1 MLEATVLL
9 CHICMKNQSWPKP
22 AHPMA
27 WRESVDLW
35 QCSSNCSQQYLQIF
49 HVFWEPRLMQ
59 WMLSLVL
66 FCLEQ
71 ILLSFSLPLPKR
83 EQKVSYTAWWQVL
96 NSLLLS
102 VIVILGGCGVY
113 FRASPTIEADVC
125 CENLRHSPGER
136 MKRQSWVVHP
146 SLISLTETLCGLKD
160 LLCNYSKIKCLE

>member
-9 CHICMKNQSWPKP
+9 WHICMKNQSWPKP

-35 QCSSNCSQQYLQIF
+35 QCSSNCSQQDLQIF

-102 VIVILGGCGVY
+102 VIVIFGGVWSLFQSFPHNRGWCLLWK
-113 FRASPTIEADVC
+113 PEAQPRG
-125 CENLRHSPGER
+125 ENEKTELSCT
-136 MKRQSWVVHP
+136 SIFN
-146 SLISLTETLCGLKD
+146 LINWNALWLEGLA
-160 LLCNYSKIKCLE
+160 L

>member
-9 CHICMKNQSWPKP
+9 WHICMKNQSWPKP

-83 EQKVSYTAWWQVL
+83 EQKVSYTDWWQVL

-102 VIVILGGCGVY
+102 VIVIFGGVWSLFQSFPHNRGWCLLWK
-113 FRASPTIEADVC
+113 PEAQPRG
-125 CENLRHSPGER
+125 ENEKTELSCT
-136 MKRQSWVVHP
+136 SIFN
-146 SLISLTETLCGLKD
+146 LINWNALWLEGLA
-160 LLCNYSKIKCLE
+160 L

>member
-102 VIVILGGCGVY
+102 VIVIFGGVWSLFQSFPHNRGWCLLWK
-113 FRASPTIEADVC
+113 PEAQPRG
-125 CENLRHSPGER
+125 ENEKTELSCT
-136 MKRQSWVVHP
+136 SIFN
-146 SLISLTETLCGLKD
+146 LINWNALWLEGLA
-160 LLCNYSKIKCLE
+160 L

>member
-102 VIVILGGCGVY
+102 VIVIFGGVWSLFQSFPRNRGWCLLWK
-113 FRASPTIEADVC
+113 PEAQPRG
-125 CENLRHSPGER
+125 ENEKTELSCT
-136 MKRQSWVVHP
+136 SIFN
-146 SLISLTETLCGLKD
+146 LINWNALWLEGLA
-160 LLCNYSKIKCLE
+160 L

>member
-9 CHICMKNQSWPKP
+9 WHICMKNQSWPKP

-102 VIVILGGCGVY
+102 VIVIFGGVWSLFQSFPHNRGWCLLWK
-113 FRASPTIEADVC
+113 PEAQPRG
-125 CENLRHSPGER
+125 ENEKTELSCT
-136 MKRQSWVVHP
+136 SIFN
-146 SLISLTETLCGLKD
+146 LINWNALWLEGLA
-160 LLCNYSKIKCLE
+160 L